1 MSTFSK
7 NYTTILVKAKQ
18 VVPGFAQAYA
28 LFLERVTIDQA
39 SPSLINNYSRSISHV
54 ALHFGRVP
62 HEISIEEINGY
73 LYRMTTHEK
82 LSISYFKQ
90 AVFGLR
96 HWFRIFDMEEKAIQ
110 MPSIKKEE
118 TLPTVLSQQE
128 CRELF
133 KAPLQLKHRFLLAF
147 AYAGGLRMNELRLL
161 KIADVDI
168 QRKQIH
174 VRLGKGKKSRY
185 VILADLIADRL
196 PFYLAQVKP
205 ETYLFEGL
213 TPGQPMGQRSIQH
226 IINEALRRTNIQK
239 PASMH
244 TLRHSFATHLLE
256 DGVNIQTIQKLLGHS
271 DMRTTMV
278 YLHVA
283 QIKPSLGH
291 SPLDTLYAKGP
302 K

>member
-7 NYTTILVKAKQ
+7 NYTTILSQAKQ
-18 VVPGFAQAYA
+18 TVPGFSAAYA
-28 LFLERVTIDQA
+28 QFLERVTIDQC
-39 SPSLINNYSRSISHV
+39 SKSMITNYSRSIGHI

-62 HEISIEEINGY
+62 HLISVEEINGY
-73 LYRMTTHEK
+73 LYRMTVHEK
-82 LSISYFKQ
+82 QSISYFKQ

-96 HWFRIFDMEEKAIQ
+96 HWFRLFGMEEKAIQ

-118 TLPTVLSQQE
+118 KLPVVLSQEE
-128 CRELF
+128 CKALF

-147 AYAGGLRMNELRLL
+147 AYGGGLRMNELRML
-161 KIADVDI
+161 KISDVDLD
-168 QRKQIH
+168 RKQVHI
-174 VRLGKGKKSRY
+174 RNGKGRKSRY
-185 VILADLIADRL
+185 VVLADLLAKRMQH
-196 PFYLAQVKP
+196 YLSEVKP
-205 ETYLFEGL
+205 SVYLFEGL
-213 TPGQPMGQRSIQH
+213 TPGQPMGERSIQYV
-226 IINEALRRTNIQK
+226 INEALRRTDIQK

-283 QIKPSLGH
+283 QIKPTLGH
-291 SPLDTLYAKGP
+291 SPLDTLYAAGGK
-302 K
+302 